1 MARKRVEKKSTE
13 IKEALTKKKA
23 RPKWERSKRLNTGST
38 LLNLACSDQADGGFP
53 MGGYVFLVGD
63 SRSGKTWFSLS
74 CLAEASVDERFKDYR
89 FIYDNVEHGA
99 WMDLERYFGK
109 AMAERMEPPR
119 IDDEGKPKS
128 SEFVEEFYFNVDSA
142 LEDGRPFIYV
152 ADSMDGMDTMA
163 DEEKFQEWKKS
174 FDSGKEASG
183 SFGVSKAKL
192 NSVNLR
198 RVVGKLEQS
207 DSLLIIISQ
216 TRDNISPMSFVKK
229 TRSGGHAL
237 QFYSTLEIWTSVS
250 KKITKDHRGK
260 KRHIGSYI
268 SLAVKKNRLTGK
280 EVEVTIP
287 IYHSY
292 GIDDVG
298 SCVDF
303 LVAEGAWDNNRNV
316 IIPKDKDGL
325 EIDGLGTSAF
335 KKAKRDTLIS
345 RIESEGKVQEL
356 RDLTQQEWDLISEA
370 VTLKRSPR
378 YV

>member
-1 MARKRVEKKSTE
+1 MAKKVARKRSTE
-13 IKEALTKKKA
+13 IKKELQEKKKQ
-23 RPKWERSKRLNTGST
+23 PKWEISKRLNTGST
-38 LLNLACSDQADGGFP
+38 ILNLACSDSIDGGFP
-53 MGGYVFLVGD
+53 MGGYVFFVGD

-74 CLAEASVDERFKDYR
+74 CFAEASVDDRFKDYR

-109 AMAERMEPPR
+109 DMASRMEPPR
-119 IDDEGKPKS
+119 LDEEGNPRS

-152 ADSMDGMDTMA
+152 ADSMDGMDTLA
-163 DEEKFQEWKKS
+163 DEDKFQEWKKS
-174 FDSGKEASG
+174 FASGKEASG

-198 RVVGKLEQS
+198 RVVSKLEQS

-216 TRDNISPMSFVKK
+216 TRDNISPMSFSKK

-237 QFYSTLEIWTSVS
+237 QFYSTLEIWTSVT
-250 KKITKDHRGK
+250 KKITKEHRGK
-260 KRHIGSYI
+260 KRHIGSNI
-268 SLAVKKNRLTGK
+268 SLAVRKNRLTGREL
-280 EVEVTIP
+280 EVSVP

-292 GIDDVG
+292 GIDDVD

-303 LVAEGAWDNNRNV
+303 LAAEGAWESNRN
-316 IIPKDKDGL
+316 IITPKGIEGL
-325 EIDGLGTSAF
+325 E
-335 KKAKRDTLIS
+335 KAKRDTLIK
-345 RIESEGKVQEL
+345 RIEEQGKVKEL
-356 RDLTQQEWDLISEA
+356 RDLVQQEWDLIAEA
-370 VTLKRSPR
+370 VELKREPR